1 MWHRKAFWGAEL
13 GRIFCVVNQFEAL
26 ISINCSRL
34 KPLNPS
40 LPQRSSSKA
49 SGVCLLKR
57 AFQSLT
63 YTEPHSDVL
72 FKLLNLLSFRWIN
85 KSLKCNPFL
94 PVRVLQVFFMGKK
107 QNVICVS
114 FGHFKHSGM
123 WGAGSHVP
131 LDVPGPVCAHALGLQ
146 WDFYPWLSMAVELP
160 DELIKCVQTL
170 WGELSGHTA
179 SAQALG

>member
-114 FGHFKHSGM
+114 FGHFKHSGI
-123 WGAGSHVP
+123 WGAVSHVP

-179 SAQALG
+179 SA